1 MLCAFDFGRTWLG
14 MLDCSRAA
22 CVVWKVRWVG
32 QVFSIGKILE
42 GVGVHVT
49 KRHLETYVI
58 MLDL

>member
-1 MLCAFDFGRTWLG
+1 